1 MVEDLDEDLHYR
13 MQVVKEDNLGPDIG
27 FDKEPGQESDPEPE
41 LAPESRGPEVMQ
53 PSVPLS
59 EPGLQ
64 PPSVPGT
71 ESEIDLEREP
81 ESMSLSEPQSMSE
94 LEPDSEQ
101 YQVTV
106 QNQVTEPYQ
115 FSAENHPENF
125 DQFITGDQVTAP
137 HELNQ
142 ENFTRPDKFSDRH
155 LAMFYQPPGGD
166 PQLAGSG
173 QTNTD
178 EQYEDE
184 GHLGTEFKEEETEEE
199 QFIAQ
204 ENAAE
209 TEPYQFEG
217 GQTARHNRFF
227 DSQLAQFYKS

>member
-1 MVEDLDEDLHYR
+1 MIEDLDEDLHYR

-125 DQFITGDQVTAP
+125 DQFITGDQVTGP
-137 HELNQ
+137 CELNQ
-142 ENFTRPDKFSDRH
+142 KNSAGPDKYSDRH
-155 LAMFYQPPGGD
+155 LAMFYQSTGGD
-166 PQLAGSG
+166 QQLAGSV
-173 QTNTD
+173 QTNTG
-178 EQYEDE
+178 EQYEDQ
-184 GHLGTEFKEEETEEE
+184 GTEFKKEEETEKE

-204 ENAAE
+204 ENEAE

-217 GQTARHNRFF
+217 GHMARPNRFF